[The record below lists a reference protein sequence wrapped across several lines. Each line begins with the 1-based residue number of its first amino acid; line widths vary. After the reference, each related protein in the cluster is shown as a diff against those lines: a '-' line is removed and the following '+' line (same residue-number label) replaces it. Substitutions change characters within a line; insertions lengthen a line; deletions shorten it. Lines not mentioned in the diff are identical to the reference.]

1 MNMIKIGTRGS
12 ALALWQAN
20 FVASQLRQQHSIVT
34 IKTKGDRIQNVSFD
48 KIEGKGFFTKEL
60 EDALLQGA
68 IDIAVHSMK
77 DLPTDMVEGLTI
89 AAVTKREDPSDVI
102 IVRPEAYRANHWFP
116 LKENTKVGTS
126 SLRRVAQ
133 LKRILNSV
141 EVLPLRGN
149 VPTRVKRCK
158 EGRFDAIILAKA
170 GLTRL
175 AINLKGFYT
184 MTLPFSYF
192 LPSPGQGALAIQ
204 VRSDDKAA
212 IEAVQHLHDTSTARA
227 VAAERQFLKAFGAG
241 CHVPL
246 GAFAHC
252 VDDRVILT
260 GAILSVDGMRCVR
273 YTVEDTDPLRAGD
286 RLAHYMLQQGAE
298 KLI

>member
-1 MNMIKIGTRGS
+1 MIKIGTRGS

-20 FVASQLRQQHSIVT
+20 FVAGQLTQENTIII

-60 EDALLQGA
+60 EDALLTGA

-102 IVRPEAYRANHWFP
+102 IIRPEVYRANHWFP

-133 LKRILNSV
+133 LKRISNTV

-149 VPTRVKRCK
+149 VPTRVRRLK

-170 GLTRL
+170 GLKRL
-175 AINLKGFYT
+175 EIPLTNFYA

-204 VRSDDKAA
+204 VRSDDKHA
-212 IEAVQHLHDTSTARA
+212 IEAVKHLHDEATAKS
-227 VAAERQFLKAFGAG
+227 VQAERQFLKAFGAG

-252 VDDRVILT
+252 VDEKVILT
-260 GAILSVDGMRCVR
+260 GAILSVDGTR
-273 YTVEDTDPLRAGD
+273 YLRHTVEDTDPVRAGD
-286 RLAHYMLQQGAE
+286 RLAHFMIEQGAE
-298 KLI
+298 KLL